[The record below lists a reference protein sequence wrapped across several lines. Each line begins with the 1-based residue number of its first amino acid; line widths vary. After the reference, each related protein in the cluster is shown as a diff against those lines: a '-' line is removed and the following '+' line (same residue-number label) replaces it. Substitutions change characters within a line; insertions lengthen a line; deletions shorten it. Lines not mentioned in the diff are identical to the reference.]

1 MTRILVIED
10 EPTILANVLQI
21 LEIGGYEATGAENG
35 LEGIELARRSTPDL
49 IISDIMMPGADGY
62 DVLLHIRNDTAM
74 SMTPFIFLTA
84 LADKA
89 AMRQGFEFG
98 ADDYLTKPFTA
109 SELLVAVSTRLE
121 RHSAIVREYNR
132 KVEDLRGNILHMLP
146 HELRTPLNVILG
158 YSEFL
163 ITSSQ
168 SMGPEKITE
177 IAERIN
183 QGGRRLNRLIEN
195 FLLYTQIKLI
205 QADPAQFQALRGS
218 RLTQPKVIIEQV
230 AMQQAQQA
238 GRDQDLQMDVENRQ
252 SVCILEDSFKKIVEE
267 LVDNGFKFSK
277 SGKPVQVRAAPVDG
291 TYVVQVNDYG
301 RGMTGQQ
308 IADIDAC
315 MQFERGIYEQ
325 QGTGVGLSIVK
336 GLIDLFAG
344 TLTIESTPAR
354 GQASLPPCR
363 WMINHQG
370 MELDSCRLA
379 VSTALTDYLSR
390 VRQFPN

>member
-1 MTRILVIED
+1 MPRILVVED
-10 EPTILANVLQI
+10 EPTILANILQI
-21 LEIGGYEATGAENG
+21 LEIGGYDAIGAENG
-35 LEGIELARRSTPDL
+35 LEGIELARRSSPDL
-49 IISDIMMPGADGY
+49 IISDIMMPDADGY
-62 DVLLHIRNDTAM
+62 DVLLNIRNDAAM

-205 QADPAQFQALRGS
+205 QAEPAQFQALRGS
-218 RLTQPKVIIEQV
+218 RITHPKAIIEQL
-230 AMQQAQQA
+230 AIQQAQQL
-238 GRDQDLQMDVENRQ
+238 GRDQDLQMDIENADGT

-267 LVDNGFKFSK
+267 LVDNGFKFTK

-291 TYVVQVNDYG
+291 TYIVQVNDYG
-301 RGMTGQQ
+301 RGMTAQQ

-344 TLTIESTPAR
+344 TLTIESTP
-354 GQASLPPCR
+354 GQGTSVTASLP
-363 WMINHQG
+363 M
-370 MELDSCRLA
+370 D
-379 VSTALTDYLSR
+379 D
-390 VRQFPN
+390 